1 MTVDLISRQRRLL
14 AMKSFESGFLEKQR
28 IPQNLLRTVRLL
40 GEYKGKEEIFKQQSP
55 QVLETLRQ
63 TAVIQSTESSNRIEG
78 VVAPHDRI
86 VKLVQKKVKPGN
98 RSEQEIAGYRD
109 VLNTIHA
116 NHANMKLSVNLVLQM
131 HRDLLK
137 FTTEKDGEWKITQNE
152 IEEVGADGKKFVR
165 FTPVA
170 PHLTEDTMRSLHD
183 RFNEASESHEF
194 EPLLLIP
201 AYVLDFL
208 CIHPFRDG
216 NGRMARLISLL
227 LLYQSGFEVGRFISL
242 ENIIEETREGYY
254 HTLYASSQKWHQGKH
269 SLLPWWEYFLGVMLL
284 SAFREFEK
292 RAGMLTSAR
301 GAKTAT
307 VLDAIERLPNGF
319 KMVDLERA
327 APNVTREMIR
337 VVLNRL
343 KEDKRVYCEGRGSAA
358 KWYKLS

>member
-1 MTVDLISRQRRLL
+1 
-14 AMKSFESGFLEKQR
+14 MKSFEPGFLDKQR
-28 IPQNLLRTVRLL
+28 ISPNLLRTIRLL
-40 GEYKGKEEIFKQQSP
+40 GEYKGKEEVLNQQSP

-78 VVAPHDRI
+78 VVAAHDRI

-116 NHANMKLSVNLVLQM
+116 NHANMRFSVNLILQM

-137 FTTEKDGEWKITQNE
+137 FTPETGGRWKTTQNE
-152 IEEVGADGKKFVR
+152 IEEIGADGKKSTR
-165 FTPVA
+165 FTPVP
-170 PHLTEDTMRSLHD
+170 PHLTEDAMRSLHE
-183 RFNEASESHEF
+183 RFNKAIESHEF

-201 AYVLDFL
+201 AFVLDFL

-242 ENIIEETREGYY
+242 EHIVEETRESYY
-254 HTLYASSQKWHQGKH
+254 DTLLQSSQKWHEGNH
-269 SLLPWWEYFLGVMLL
+269 SLAAWWEYFLGVMLL
-284 SAFREFEK
+284 SAYREFEK
-292 RAGMLTSAR
+292 RAGRLRTAR
-301 GAKTAT
+301 GAKTAM

-319 KMVDLERA
+319 KMVDVERA

-343 KEDKRVYCEGRGSAA
+343 KKEKRVHCEGRGSAA
-358 KWYKLS
+358 TWHKRT

>member
-1 MTVDLISRQRRLL
+1 
-14 AMKSFESGFLEKQR
+14 MKSFEPGFLEKQR
-28 IPQNLLRTVRLL
+28 IPQNLLRTIRLL
-40 GEYKGKEEIFKQQSP
+40 GEYKGKEEVFKQQTP

-63 TAVIQSTESSNRIEG
+63 AAVIQSTESSNRIEG
-78 VVAPHDRI
+78 VTAPHDRI

-116 NHANMKLSVNLVLQM
+116 NHGDMKFGVNLVLQM
-131 HRDLLK
+131 HRDLMR
-137 FTTEKDGEWKITQNE
+137 FTPGKDGKWKTTQNE
-152 IEEVGADGKKFVR
+152 IEEVGSDGKKSIR
-165 FTPVA
+165 FTPIA
-170 PHLTEDTMRSLHD
+170 PYLTDDAMRTLHD
-183 RFNEASESHEF
+183 RFKSASESQEF

-227 LLYQSGFEVGRFISL
+227 LLYQSGFEVGRFVSL
-242 ENIIEETREGYY
+242 EHIVEETKEGYY
-254 HTLYASSQKWHQGKH
+254 DTLLQSSQRWHLAKH

-284 SAFREFEK
+284 NAYREFEK
-292 RAGMLTSAR
+292 RAGMLKTAR

-327 APNVTREMIR
+327 SPNVTREMIR

-343 KEDKRVYCEGRGSAA
+343 KNENRIYCEGRGSAA
-358 KWYKLS
+358 TWYKRS